1 MASKKPAKKQ
11 PLKPTKPRPQPQ
23 DGGGPGE
30 PHKPA

>member
-1 MASKKPAKKQ
+1 MASKKPTKK
-11 PLKPTKPRPQPQ
+11 PIKPTKPRPQPQ